1 MTTRDPGASD
11 VLTCGATDRP
21 RSAAFLASNPHV
33 NIEIITGDTGRRDR
47 GEILDDLRDGTLDAV
62 AAPRVLDEGV
72 DVPNANLGLVVSASR
87 TRRQMIQRM
96 GRILRRKPLGSGA
109 RFVIIFAADTLED
122 PRFSED
128 RDGFLEEIESIAESS
143 RIFRPSEF
151 DELATFLDYTGP
163 AVVIDPETVGDFVTP
178 DLPPDEITEWTAEA
192 QPYLEMVSPEL
203 PEVRQPRQ
211 VREKP
216 RLSTGEHPVS
226 LQAVGKEWA
235 LRCTGCGTMSEPR
248 VYKWQAMDDKVE
260 CTCVR

>member
-1 MTTRDPGASD
+1 
-11 VLTCGATDRP
+11 
-21 RSAAFLASNPHV
+21 
-33 NIEIITGDTGRRDR
+33 
-47 GEILDDLRDGTLDAV
+47 
-62 AAPRVLDEGV
+62 VLDEGV

-128 RDGFLEEIESIAESS
+128 RDGFLEEIELIAEAS
-143 RIFRPSEF
+143 RIFKPNEF
-151 DELATFLDYTGP
+151 DLLATFLDYAGP
-163 AVVIDPETVGDFVTP
+163 AELTVPETAGGFVPPQLSP
-178 DLPPDEITEWTAEA
+178 DDITEWTAEA

-203 PEVRQPRQ
+203 PEITKPKQ

-216 RLSTGEHPVS
+216 RLSTGEHPVA
-226 LQAVGKEWA
+226 LMAVGKQWV
-235 LRCTGCGTMSEPR
+235 LRCTGCGVNSEPR
-248 VYKWQAMDDKVE
+248 DYKWQAMDDKVE

>member
-1 MTTRDPGASD
+1 MRLD
-11 VLTCGATDRP
+11 
-21 RSAAFLASNPHV
+21 PHV

-47 GEILDDLRDGTLDAV
+47 GEILGDLRDGTLDAV

-128 RDGFLEEIESIAESS
+128 RDGFLEEIEMIAESS

-163 AVVIDPETVGDFVTP
+163 SVLKDPDTVGKFVAP
-178 DLPPDEITEWTAEA
+178 ALSPEKITEWTAEA

-211 VREKP
+211 VKEKP
-216 RLSTGEHPVS
+216 RLSTGEHPVA
-226 LQAVGKEWA
+226 LQSVGEKWA
-235 LRCTGCGTMSEPR
+235 LRCTGCGVTSEPR
-248 VYKWQAMDDKVE
+248 AYKWQAMEDKVT